1 MTAAILHVPA
11 GVRLRLLCHD
21 GDFGPIV
28 RRGQWTVS
36 RVRLSHLSVV
46 AVYRIACLTVGAL
59 VSRLLLVEAEVAG
72 EGKLETGE
80 GATAAGWPSRR
91 KTAVR

>member
-1 MTAAILHVPA
+1 MAAAILHVPA

-21 GDFGPIV
+21 GDFRPIV
-28 RRGQWTVS
+28 WRGQWTVS
-36 RVRLSHLSVV
+36 RVRFSPLPVV
-46 AVYRIACLTVGAL
+46 AVYRIVCLTVGAL

-80 GATAAGWPSRR
+80 CGAAGWPSR
-91 KTAVR
+91 